1 MSTSTRPLG
10 VKHSRLRAA
19 RVDMAWQDS
28 LSDLVSDIE
37 AYLSA
42 FDIEIFYNG
51 VTGMTAS
58 SPLLRPLS
66 QGCDLNMSI
75 TARCGRKRRNIR

>member
-42 FDIEIFYNG
+42 FDIEIF
-51 VTGMTAS
+51 TTA
-58 SPLLRPLS
+58 
-66 QGCDLNMSI
+66 
-75 TARCGRKRRNIR
+75 